1 MIGLLIVVALFNFLA
16 IKLNKRLNA
25 NRVLHIWMFTS
36 TFQLLFDM
44 FVDFKYL
51 GYWYFTKEIDWISIL
66 YIIFLVQPVNIIFL
80 NYYPFKKKIHSRVI
94 FILGF
99 NVLILL
105 YEKIALLPEPW
116 GYFHYGWWKIWYSAI
131 INPILLIS
139 LILYYHYI
147 VYLEQKIIRHSRIQ

>member
-1 MIGLLIVVALFNFLA
+1 MIGLLIAVALFNFLA

-51 GYWYFTKEIDWISIL
+51 GYWYFTKDIDWISIL
-66 YIIFLVQPVNIIFL
+66 YTIFLVQPVNIIFL
-80 NYYPFKKKIHSRVI
+80 NYYPFKKGIVSKIMFI
-94 FILGF
+94 FGF
-99 NVLILL
+99 NVVILL
-105 YEKIALLPEPW
+105 YENVTLLPEPW
-116 GYFHYGWWKIWYSAI
+116 GYFHYGWWKIWYSAL

-147 VYLEQKIIRHSRIQ
+147 VSLEQKVIRYARIK